1 MLTTQYNGL
10 MKKLAQFA
18 LIVGFFVPF
27 LAQAYTGVTIVISA
41 ATPTNLEFVEHF
53 NTELASKNSLLR
65 VKVINL
71 QALEQA
77 GTENLVVADNS
88 ELVIALGVK
97 ALQAASKL
105 RHSTPV
111 LGVFTPL
118 PAFNSVMAASNREL
132 GNLSAIVLDQPYARQ
147 LSLIKIVLP
156 EAKNIGV
163 LLGTTSAQFSENL
176 KEEADERALNL
187 LQEKVYQQADLL
199 PKLNKLLATS
209 DALLA
214 IPDATIYSRETAQP
228 ILLTSY
234 RHKKTVFGYSQSY
247 VRAGGLAAVYS
258 SSKQI
263 AKQAAEIAIATQAL
277 PGLLPPPQIPKYYS
291 IAVNYQVARSLDITL
306 PDEQTLNKKLQEAE
320 LIEVAEHEVY
330 QH

>member
-1 MLTTQYNGL
+1 MLKENKNNL

-18 LIVGFFVPF
+18 LFVCFFVPF

-41 ATPTNLEFVEHF
+41 ATSTNLEFVEHF
-53 NTELASKNSLLR
+53 KAELASKNSLLR
-65 VKVINL
+65 VKVIDL

-77 GTENLVVADNS
+77 DTEGLVVAENS

-105 RHSTPV
+105 KANTPV

-118 PAFNSVMAASNREL
+118 PSFNSLLAASRRDE
-132 GNLSAIVLDQPYARQ
+132 GNFSAIVLDQPYARQ
-147 LSLIKIVLP
+147 LSLIKIILP

-163 LLGTTSAQFSENL
+163 LLGATSAQFSESL

-187 LQEKVYQQADLL
+187 LQEKVSQPADLL
-199 PKLNKLLATS
+199 PKLNKLLASS
-209 DALLA
+209 DVLMA
-214 IPDATIYSRETAQP
+214 IPDTTIYSRETAQP

-247 VRAGGLAAVYS
+247 VRAGALAAVYS
-258 SSKQI
+258 NKQI
-263 AKQAAEIAIATQAL
+263 AKQAAEIAIATHAM
-277 PGLLPPPQIPKYYS
+277 PGLLPAPQAPKYFS
-291 IAVNYQVARSLDITL
+291 IAVNYQVARSLDISL
-306 PDEQTLNKKLQEAE
+306 QDEQTLNKKLQEAE
-320 LIEVAEHEVY
+320 MIEVAEHEAY
-330 QH
+330 KY